1 MCLRVGTLKNKMRI
15 GILGGGQLAMMMIQM
30 SEKHNIEFIVVDPS
44 DNPPA
49 SKYAKYIKSDYDNK
63 ESLDYLIDTCDVVT
77 IDFENVPSEALKYL
91 ENSISVYPG
100 SQAVKICQDRLKE
113 KNIFNKNSIP
123 TTEYHVVNNAK
134 DLSAAIDILG
144 TDSILKSRKLGYDGK
159 NQIIINK
166 HSAEEAWLL
175 SGKVD
180 AILEKKIDFQTE
192 VSIIGVCTKSSGTL
206 FYPLVENFHKNGIL
220 NLSIAP
226 YENSNLQKL
235 AESYHNKI
243 AKELNYIGVL
253 VIEFFLDKSGELI
266 ANEMA
271 PRVHNSGHWTNEGAN
286 ISQFEAHIMAISDIE
301 IKNISMNGNS
311 AMMNIISK
319 MPENIIDTNGSYK
332 LYDYG
337 KSERLN
343 RKLGHITVTDND
355 KKDLIKNV
363 NRISKSFF

>member
-1 MCLRVGTLKNKMRI
+1 MGTLKNKMRI

-30 SEKHNIEFIVVDPS
+30 SAKHNIEFIVVDPNE
-44 DNPPA
+44 NPPA
-49 SKYAKYIKSDYDNK
+49 SKYTKCIKSDYNDK
-63 ESLDYLIDTCDVVT
+63 GSLDYLIDKCDVVT

-91 ENSISVYPG
+91 ENNISVYPG
-100 SQAVKICQDRLKE
+100 SYAVEICQDRLKE
-113 KNIFNKNSIP
+113 KDIFNKNNIP
-123 TTEYHVVNNAK
+123 TTKYHTVNSK
-134 DLSAAIDILG
+134 EDLSAAISDLG

-159 NQIIINK
+159 NQIIINE
-166 HSAEEAWLL
+166 HSAEEAWSL

-180 AILEKKIDFQTE
+180 AILEKKVDFKTE
-192 VSIIGVCTKSSGTL
+192 VSLIGVCTKSYGTL
-206 FYPLVENFHKNGIL
+206 FYPLVENFHRNGIL

-226 YENSNLQKL
+226 YENSKLQKL

-243 AKELNYIGVL
+243 TKELNYIGVL
-253 VIEFFLDKSGELI
+253 VIEFFLDKSDSLI

-286 ISQFEAHIMAISDIE
+286 ISQFEAHIMAIADIK
-301 IKNISMNGNS
+301 IQDISVKGNS
-311 AMMNIISK
+311 AMLNIISK
-319 MPENIIDTNGSYK
+319 MPENIDEDNGGYK

-343 RKLGHITVTDND
+343 RKLGHITFINSD

-363 NRISKSFF
+363 NRVSKSFI